1 MTRPGLSLSRTLDS
15 AAENNEAAAIAIMRA
30 VAHIQGDDLLKERL
44 LRVIEQLHLDADDFR
59 ELRDQVLGRNSI

>member
-15 AAENNEAAAIAIMRA
+15 AAEKNEAAAIAIMRA

-44 LRVIEQLHLDADDFR
+44 HRVIEQLHLDADDFR
-59 ELRDQVLGRNSI
+59 ELRDQVLGKNSI